1 MGYPCFHP
9 EGGSPKKWKPEN
21 SCILLTQRHPCID
34 AWVFNAIV
42 GWDCSIPK
50 KGRPIT
56 DLLWYDHSFWEHD
69 KLKTYQASHGCF
81 LRANGG

>member
-1 MGYPCFHP
+1 METGEQLYLVDTKASLYRCLGFQCHCWV
-9 EGGSPKKWKPEN
+9 GFFN
-21 SCILLTQRHPCID
+21 S
-34 AWVFNAIV
+34 
-42 GWDCSIPK
+42 K